1 MSFGIVQNV
10 LIILCV
16 VGILILFVRR
26 LPEVVEEQGQLH
38 IGLPSDEPRKINYSG
53 LSRSFLSKLADSI
66 DAVFKKIWHF
76 MLEAKDLQQSQTITN
91 RLAQIVTPKRRVINI
106 GVYNSL
112 KKAERQVEQGQLD
125 AAEETYFEVI
135 RKHPHEYSAYEGL
148 LRIYT
153 EQKKYEDMLEVLEFL
168 VAHNPLND
176 SYFAKMGNTLLSLRR
191 YTAAIAAYQKSL
203 EIKDTVPARY
213 INIGQCYKAMGK
225 LDEAIGYLQKG
236 VELEPTN
243 AQYATILSD
252 AYVKAGKNDQA
263 EEILKIAAKNDPR
276 NKAIKDRLAQIK
288 KA

>member
-1 MSFGIVQNV
+1 MSFGIIQNV
-10 LIILCV
+10 LIVLCV
-16 VGILILFVRR
+16 VGILILFVRK

-38 IGLPSDEPRKINYSG
+38 IGLSADEPKKIDYSG
-53 LSRSFLSKLADSI
+53 LSRSFLSKLGYSFDML
-66 DAVFKKIWHF
+66 FKKIWHF
-76 MLEAKDLQQSQTITN
+76 MLEAKDLQQTQTITN

-106 GVYNSL
+106 GVYNAL
-112 KKAERQVEQGQLD
+112 KKAERQVEQNQLD
-125 AAEETYFEVI
+125 LAEETYFEVI

-153 EQKKYEDMLEVLEFL
+153 EQKKYDDLLEVLEFL

-176 SYFAKMGNTLLSLRR
+176 SYYAKMGNTLLSLRR

-225 LDEAIGYLQKG
+225 LDQAIGYLQKG
-236 VELEPTN
+236 ADLEPTN
-243 AQYATILSD
+243 IQYATILAD
-252 AYVKAGKNDQA
+252 ALIKAGKNEQA
-263 EEILKIAAKNDPR
+263 EVVLKDAAKNDPR
-276 NKAIKDRLAQIK
+276 NKAIRERLAQIK